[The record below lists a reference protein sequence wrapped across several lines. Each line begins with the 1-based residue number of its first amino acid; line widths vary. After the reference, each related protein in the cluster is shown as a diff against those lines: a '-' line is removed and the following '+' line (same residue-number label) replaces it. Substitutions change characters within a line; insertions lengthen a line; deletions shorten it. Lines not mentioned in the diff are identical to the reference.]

1 MTLRIVD
8 NESHAGHDDANSSVI
23 MQLNVLVT
31 LVMVRILLERS
42 EALRAALIVR
52 IVGEIE

>member
-1 MTLRIVD
+1 MILEIAAGS
-8 NESHAGHDDANSSVI
+8 ESHAGHDANSSGI

-31 LVMVRILLERS
+31 LVLVRMLLERA
-42 EALRAALIVR
+42 EALLAALIVR